1 VHTDVEPLEVGER
14 LRSVVLGE
22 MERANRES
30 AVSRFS
36 STASMLTGR
45 HVRAWICAKVT
56 RRATSGSQ
64 TKAAP
69 PTSATP
75 RIKTSHRRA
84 HGQTRLGSGRLGLAS
99 VLIVSPVEHEGSVP
113 VAARSSTS
121 ASGNARDSQS
131 FRLRRTVRP
140 RAVALQRAPRLRA
153 VWRTPPSPRT
163 CSALWLCHSAPRS
176 PAR

>member
-1 VHTDVEPLEVGER
+1 MQMAQQKGGEVHTDVEPLEVGER
-14 LRSVVLGE
+14 LRSVMLGE
-22 MERANRES
+22 TEPANRES

-84 HGQTRLGSGRLGLAS
+84 LMDGPGWGRDALDS
-99 VLIVSPVEHEGSVP
+99 RP
-113 VAARSSTS
+113 SS
-121 ASGNARDSQS
+121 S
-131 FRLRRTVRP
+131 FRP
-140 RAVALQRAPRLRA
+140 
-153 VWRTPPSPRT
+153 
-163 CSALWLCHSAPRS
+163 
-176 PAR
+176 

>member
-64 TKAAP
+64 TKGRATHERDPEDQDEP
-69 PTSATP
+69 PTRSWTP
-75 RIKTSHRRA
+75 
-84 HGQTRLGSGRLGLAS
+84 GWGRDALDS
-99 VLIVSPVEHEGSVP
+99 RP
-113 VAARSSTS
+113 SS
-121 ASGNARDSQS
+121 S
-131 FRLRRTVRP
+131 FRP
-140 RAVALQRAPRLRA
+140 
-153 VWRTPPSPRT
+153 
-163 CSALWLCHSAPRS
+163 
-176 PAR
+176 

>member
-56 RRATSGSQ
+56 RRATSGSP

-84 HGQTRLGSGRLGLAS
+84 TDALMDGPGWGRDAL
-99 VLIVSPVEHEGSVP
+99 
-113 VAARSSTS
+113 
-121 ASGNARDSQS
+121 DS
-131 FRLRRTVRP
+131 RP
-140 RAVALQRAPRLRA
+140 
-153 VWRTPPSPRT
+153 S
-163 CSALWLCHSAPRS
+163 
-176 PAR
+176 